1 MSLAERPRRE
11 EEEEEEEEEEGEE
24 EEGAGA
30 GAGQEEVVQIR
41 LGDKR
46 YPVCKR
52 KLIEQSDYF
61 RALYRSGMREAEQG
75 QEEQLL
81 RGGLSA
87 PGLELVLDF
96 INTSRLARLE
106 QEEEGDDEEQPPL
119 LEELVEAASYL
130 QVTPLLRLLL
140 SRVRLGNC
148 FELYRLAQVYGL
160 QDLQDA
166 CLDFMAARYH
176 QVLRRPDARP
186 HLLLPHA
193 LQQHLKER
201 RMRGTAALVAI
212 GDFVGASSP
221 GLPPAR
227 HPQVEAPWS
236 MLRYDEEAQRWLP
249 LANNL
254 PPDLVNVRGYGS
266 AMLDNYLFIVG
277 GYRITSQEI
286 SAAHCYNPR
295 LNEWSQLASMNQ
307 KRSNFKLLA
316 VNGKLYAVGGQSLS
330 NVECYNP
337 ENDWWNFVASMPNP
351 LAEFSACECKGKI
364 YVIGGYTTRDRNM
377 NILQYCP
384 TSDSWTNFELCD
396 VHVRK
401 QQMLSVEETIYLV
414 GGCIHEL
421 GPNQKSSQSEDVLT
435 VQSYNIATKEWLY
448 LKENTSK
455 SGLNLT
461 CTLHNDG
468 VYILS
473 RDITLSTSLEHRV
486 FLKYNIFTDSWESLR
501 RFPAFGQNM
510 LICSMYL
517 PDVQQV

>member
-1 MSLAERPRRE
+1 MSLAERQRQ
-11 EEEEEEEEEEGEE
+11 EEEEGEGD
-24 EEGAGA
+24 GAG
-30 GAGQEEVVQIR
+30 EEVVQIR
-41 LGDKR
+41 LGDKC

-61 RALYRSGMREAEQG
+61 RALYRSGMREAGQG

-87 PGLELVLDF
+87 LGLELVLDF
-96 INTSRLARLE
+96 INTSCLARLE
-106 QEEEGDDEEQPPL
+106 QEEGGDDEPPL

-140 SRVRLGNC
+140 SQVRVGNC
-148 FELYRLAQVYGL
+148 LELHRLAQVYGL
-160 QDLQDA
+160 QDLHDA
-166 CLDFMAARYH
+166 CLDFMAAHYH

-186 HLLLPHA
+186 HLHLPHA

-201 RMRGTAALVAI
+201 RMRGTATLVAI
-212 GDFVGASSP
+212 GDFMGASSL
-221 GLPPAR
+221 GLPPGC
-227 HPQVEAPWS
+227 HPQAEAPWS
-236 MLRYDEEAQRWLP
+236 MLRYEEEAQRWLP

-277 GYRITSQEI
+277 GYRITTSQEI
-286 SAAHCYNPR
+286 SAAHCYNPC

-316 VNGKLYAVGGQSLS
+316 VNGKLYAIGGQSLS

-435 VQSYNIATKEWLY
+435 VQSYNITTKEWLY

-517 PDVQQV
+517 PDVQEV

>member
-1 MSLAERPRRE
+1 
-11 EEEEEEEEEEGEE
+11 G
-24 EEGAGA
+24 G
-30 GAGQEEVVQIR
+30 EEVVQIR

-61 RALYRSGMREAEQG
+61 RALYRSGMREAGQG

-87 PGLELVLDF
+87 LGLELVLDF
-96 INTSRLARLE
+96 INTSCLARLE
-106 QEEEGDDEEQPPL
+106 QEEGGEEELPL

-140 SRVRLGNC
+140 SQVRLGNC

-160 QDLQDA
+160 QDLHDA
-166 CLDFMAARYH
+166 CLDFMAAHYH

-201 RMRGTAALVAI
+201 RMRGTATLVAI
-212 GDFVGASSP
+212 GDFMGVSAL
-221 GLPPAR
+221 GLPLGP
-227 HPQVEAPWS
+227 HPPVEDPWP

-249 LANNL
+249 LAKNL

-286 SAAHCYNPR
+286 SATHCYNPC

-316 VNGKLYAVGGQSLS
+316 VNGKLYAIGGQSLS

-351 LAEFSACECKGKI
+351 LTEFSACECKGKI
-364 YVIGGYTTRDRNM
+364 YVIGGYTTRGRKNM

-421 GPNQKSSQSEDVLT
+421 GPNQKSSQSEDMLT
-435 VQSYNIATKEWLY
+435 VQSYNIETKEWLY
-448 LKENTSK
+448 LEGNTSK
-455 SGLNLT
+455 SGLNLS
-461 CTLHNDG
+461 CALHNDG

-486 FLKYNIFTDSWESLR
+486 FLKYNIFTDSLESLR
-501 RFPAFGQNM
+501 CFPAFGQNM
-510 LICSMYL
+510 MICSMYL
-517 PDVQQV
+517 PDVREL

>member
-1 MSLAERPRRE
+1 
-11 EEEEEEEEEEGEE
+11 
-24 EEGAGA
+24 
-30 GAGQEEVVQIR
+30 
-41 LGDKR
+41 
-46 YPVCKR
+46 
-52 KLIEQSDYF
+52 
-61 RALYRSGMREAEQG
+61 
-75 QEEQLL
+75 
-81 RGGLSA
+81 
-87 PGLELVLDF
+87 
-96 INTSRLARLE
+96 
-106 QEEEGDDEEQPPL
+106 
-119 LEELVEAASYL
+119 AAH
-130 QVTPLLRLLL
+130 
-140 SRVRLGNC
+140 
-148 FELYRLAQVYGL
+148 
-160 QDLQDA
+160 
-166 CLDFMAARYH
+166 YH

-186 HLLLPHA
+186 HLLLPHT

-201 RMRGTAALVAI
+201 RMRGTATLVAI
-212 GDFVGASSP
+212 GDFMGASSL
-221 GLPPAR
+221 GLPPGC

-286 SAAHCYNPR
+286 SAAHCYNPC

-316 VNGKLYAVGGQSLS
+316 VNGKLYAIGGQSLS

-384 TSDSWTNFELCD
+384 TSDSWTNFQLCD

-435 VQSYNIATKEWLY
+435 VQSYNTATKEWLY

-501 RFPAFGQNM
+501 RFPTLGQNM

-517 PDVQQV
+517 PDVQEL

>member
-1 MSLAERPRRE
+1 
-11 EEEEEEEEEEGEE
+11 
-24 EEGAGA
+24 AG
-30 GAGQEEVVQIR
+30 EEVVQIR

-61 RALYRSGMREAEQG
+61 RALYRSGMREAGQG

-87 PGLELVLDF
+87 LGLELVLDF
-96 INTSRLARLE
+96 INTSCLARLE
-106 QEEEGDDEEQPPL
+106 QEEGGDEEPPL

-140 SRVRLGNC
+140 SQVRLGNC
-148 FELYRLAQVYGL
+148 FELHRLAQVYGL
-160 QDLQDA
+160 QDLHDA
-166 CLDFMAARYH
+166 CLDFMASHYH

-186 HLLLPHA
+186 HLLLPQA
-193 LQQHLKER
+193 LQQQLKER
-201 RMRGTAALVAI
+201 RMRGTATLVVI
-212 GDFVGASSP
+212 GDFMSAPSP
-221 GLPPAR
+221 GLPPSR

-254 PPDLVNVRGYGS
+254 PADLVSVRGYGS

-286 SAAHCYNPR
+286 SAAHCYNPC

-307 KRSNFKLLA
+307 KRTHLHDWLLIQLFIC
-316 VNGKLYAVGGQSLS
+316 KCLLS
-330 NVECYNP
+330 V
-337 ENDWWNFVASMPNP
+337 S
-351 LAEFSACECKGKI
+351 
-364 YVIGGYTTRDRNM
+364 DRNM

-414 GGCIHEL
+414 GGCILEL
-421 GPNQKSSQSEDVLT
+421 GPNQRSSQSEDVLT

-448 LKENTSK
+448 LNENSSK

-468 VYILS
+468 VY
-473 RDITLSTSLEHRV
+473 
-486 FLKYNIFTDSWESLR
+486 
-501 RFPAFGQNM
+501 
-510 LICSMYL
+510 
-517 PDVQQV
+517 

>member
-1 MSLAERPRRE
+1 
-11 EEEEEEEEEEGEE
+11 
-24 EEGAGA
+24 AG
-30 GAGQEEVVQIR
+30 EEVVQIR

-61 RALYRSGMREAEQG
+61 RALYRSGMREAGQG

-87 PGLELVLDF
+87 LGLELVLDF
-96 INTSRLARLE
+96 INTSCLARLE
-106 QEEEGDDEEQPPL
+106 QEGGDDEPPL

-140 SRVRLGNC
+140 SQVRLGNC
-148 FELYRLAQVYGL
+148 FELHRLAQVYGL
-160 QDLQDA
+160 QDLHDA
-166 CLDFMAARYH
+166 CLDFMAAHYH

-193 LQQHLKER
+193 LQQQLKER
-201 RMRGTAALVAI
+201 RMRGTATLVVI
-212 GDFVGASSP
+212 GDFMSASSP
-221 GLPPAR
+221 G
-227 HPQVEAPWS
+227 HPQVEALWS

-254 PPDLVNVRGYGS
+254 PPDLVSVRGYGS

-286 SAAHCYNPR
+286 SAAHCYNPC
-295 LNEWSQLASMNQ
+295 LNEWTQLASMNQ

-316 VNGKLYAVGGQSLS
+316 VNGKLYAIGGQSLS

-414 GGCIHEL
+414 GGCILEL
-421 GPNQKSSQSEDVLT
+421 GPNQRSSQSEDVLT

-448 LKENTSK
+448 LNENSSK

-468 VYILS
+468 VYILN
-473 RDITLSTSLEHRV
+473 RNITLSTGLEHRS
-486 FLKYNIFTDSWESLR
+486 FLKYNIFTDSWESLG
-501 RFPAFGQNM
+501 RFPAFGQNI

-517 PDVQQV
+517 PDVQEV

>member
-1 MSLAERPRRE
+1 MSLAERRRRRQQE
-11 EEEEEEEEEEGEE
+11 EEEERAGEAGD
-24 EEGAGA
+24 GAGA
-30 GAGQEEVVQIR
+30 GEEVVQIR
-41 LGDKR
+41 LGDKC

-61 RALYRSGMREAEQG
+61 RALYRSGMREAGQG

-87 PGLELVLDF
+87 LGLELVLDF
-96 INTSRLARLE
+96 INTSCLARLE
-106 QEEEGDDEEQPPL
+106 QEEGGEEEPPL

-140 SRVRLGNC
+140 SQVRLGNC
-148 FELYRLAQVYGL
+148 FELHRLAQVYGL
-160 QDLQDA
+160 QDLHDA
-166 CLDFMAARYH
+166 CLDFMAAHYH

-186 HLLLPHA
+186 HLLLPPA
-193 LQQHLKER
+193 LQQQLRER
-201 RMRGTAALVAI
+201 RMRGTATLVLL
-212 GDFVGASSP
+212 GDFMGPP
-221 GLPPAR
+221 GLPAGCHPAGD
-227 HPQVEAPWS
+227 APWA

-254 PPDLVNVRGYGS
+254 PADLVSVRGYGS
-266 AMLDNYLFIVG
+266 ATLDNYLFIVG

-286 SAAHCYNPR
+286 SAAHCYNPC

-316 VNGKLYAVGGQSLS
+316 VSGKLYAIGGQSLS

-364 YVIGGYTTRDRNM
+364 YVIGGYTARGRNM
-377 NILQYCP
+377 SILQYCP
-384 TSDSWTNFELCD
+384 TSDSWTNLELCD

-414 GGCIHEL
+414 GGCILEP
-421 GPNQKSSQSEDVLT
+421 GPGHRSSPSEDVLT

-448 LKENTSK
+448 LNENSSK

-473 RDITLSTSLEHRV
+473 RNITLSSSLEQRL
-486 FLKYNIFTDSWESLR
+486 FLKYNIFTDTWETLG
-501 RFPAFGQNM
+501 RFPAFGQNI

-517 PDVQQV
+517 PDGRKV

>member
-1 MSLAERPRRE
+1 
-11 EEEEEEEEEEGEE
+11 G
-24 EEGAGA
+24 
-30 GAGQEEVVQIR
+30 EEVVQIR

-61 RALYRSGMREAEQG
+61 RALFRSGMREAGQG

-87 PGLELVLDF
+87 LGLELVLDF
-96 INTSRLARLE
+96 INTSCLARLE
-106 QEEEGDDEEQPPL
+106 QEEGADEDPPV
-119 LEELVEAASYL
+119 LELLVEAASYL

-140 SRVRLGNC
+140 SQVRLGNC
-148 FELYRLAQVYGL
+148 FELHRLAEVYGL
-160 QDLQDA
+160 QDLHDA
-166 CLDFMAARYH
+166 CLDFMATHYH

-201 RMRGTAALVAI
+201 RMRGTATLVAI
-212 GDFVGASSP
+212 GDFVGTSSL
-221 GLPPAR
+221 G
-227 HPQVEAPWS
+227 HPQGEAPWS
-236 MLRYDEEAQRWLP
+236 MLRYDEQVQAWLP

-286 SAAHCYNPR
+286 SAAHCYNPC

-316 VNGKLYAVGGQSLS
+316 ANGKLYAIGGQSLS

-337 ENDWWNFVASMPNP
+337 ENDWWSFVASMPNP
-351 LAEFSACECKGKI
+351 LAEFSACECKGNI

-377 NILQYCP
+377 NVLQYCP
-384 TSDSWTNFELCD
+384 SSDSWTIFELCD

-401 QQMLSVEETIYLV
+401 QQMLSVEDTIYLV

-435 VQSYNIATKEWLY
+435 VQSYNIATREWLY
-448 LKENTSK
+448 LKENASK

-473 RDITLSTSLEHRV
+473 RDITPSTSMEHRV

-501 RFPAFGQNM
+501 RFPALGQNM

-517 PDVQQV
+517 PDGRE

>member
-1 MSLAERPRRE
+1 MSRAEPA
-11 EEEEEEEEEEGEE
+11 
-24 EEGAGA
+24 AG
-30 GAGQEEVVQIR
+30 GDEVVVRIR
-41 LGDKR
+41 LGDR
-46 YPVCKR
+46 CYPVCKR

-61 RALYRSGMREAEQG
+61 RALYRSGMREAG
-75 QEEQLL
+75 PGSGPEEQQL

-87 PGLELVLDF
+87 LGLELVLDF

-106 QEEEGDDEEQPPL
+106 QEQEQEQEEPP

-130 QVTPLLRLLL
+130 QVTPLLRRLL
-140 SRVRLGNC
+140 SQVRLGNC
-148 FELYRLAQVYGL
+148 LELHRLARVYGL
-160 QDLQDA
+160 PELQEA
-166 CLDFMAARYH
+166 SLAFMAAHYH
-176 QVLRRPDARP
+176 PLLRRPEARP
-186 HLLLPHA
+186 PLLLPGA
-193 LQQHLKER
+193 LRQQLRER
-201 RMRGTAALVAI
+201 RLKGSAALLAI
-212 GDFVGASSP
+212 GDFLGAASL
-221 GLPPAR
+221 GPAPAPCR
-227 HPQVEAPWS
+227 HLQEHPWA
-236 MLRYDEEAQRWLP
+236 MLRYDEVAQSWLP

-266 AMLDNYLFIVG
+266 ATLDNYLFIVG

-286 SAAHCYNPR
+286 SAAHCYNPC
-295 LNEWSQLASMNQ
+295 LNEWSQVASMNQ

-316 VNGKLYAVGGQSLS
+316 VNGKLYAIGGQSLS
-330 NVECYNP
+330 NVECYSP
-337 ENDWWNFVASMPNP
+337 EHDWWNFVASMPNP

-364 YVIGGYTTRDRNM
+364 YVVGGYTTRDRNM

-384 TSDSWTNFELCD
+384 ISDCWTNFELCD
-396 VHVRK
+396 VHIRK

-421 GPNQKSSQSEDVLT
+421 GPNQKSSQSEDMLT
-435 VQSYNIATKEWLY
+435 VKSYNIATREWLY

-468 VYILS
+468 IYIMS
-473 RDITLSTSLEHRV
+473 RDITPSTSLEHRI
-486 FLKYNIFTDSWESLR
+486 FLKYNIFSDSWESLR

-517 PDVQQV
+517 PNTTKV

>member
-1 MSLAERPRRE
+1 MSLAERRRRRK
-11 EEEEEEEEEEGEE
+11 EEEGEGE
-24 EEGAGA
+24 EGDGAGA
-30 GAGQEEVVQIR
+30 GEEEEEEVVQIR
-41 LGDKR
+41 LGDKC

-61 RALYRSGMREAEQG
+61 RALYRSGMREAGQG

-87 PGLELVLDF
+87 LGLELVLDF
-96 INTSRLARLE
+96 INTSCLARLE
-106 QEEEGDDEEQPPL
+106 QEEGGDEEPPL

-140 SRVRLGNC
+140 SQVRLGNC
-148 FELYRLAQVYGL
+148 FELHRLAQVYGL
-160 QDLQDA
+160 QDLHDA
-166 CLDFMAARYH
+166 CLDFMATHYH

-201 RMRGTAALVAI
+201 RMRGTATLVAI
-212 GDFVGASSP
+212 GDFMGACSL
-221 GLPPAR
+221 GLPPGC
-227 HPQVEAPWS
+227 HPQLEAPWS
-236 MLRYDEEAQRWLP
+236 MLRFDEEAQRWLP

-266 AMLDNYLFIVG
+266 ATLDNYLFIVG

-286 SAAHCYNPR
+286 SAAHCYNPC

-316 VNGKLYAVGGQSLS
+316 VNGKLYAIGGQSLS

-364 YVIGGYTTRDRNM
+364 YVIGGYTARDRNM

-517 PDVQQV
+517 PDVQEV

>member
-1 MSLAERPRRE
+1 
-11 EEEEEEEEEEGEE
+11 EGEE
-24 EEGAGA
+24 
-30 GAGQEEVVQIR
+30 VVHIR
-41 LGDKR
+41 LGDKC

-61 RALYRSGMREAEQG
+61 RALYRSGMREAGQG
-75 QEEQLL
+75 HGEQLL

-87 PGLELVLDF
+87 LGLELVLDF
-96 INTSRLARLE
+96 INTSCLARLE
-106 QEEEGDDEEQPPL
+106 QEEGGDEEPPL

-140 SRVRLGNC
+140 SQVRLGNC
-148 FELYRLAQVYGL
+148 FELHRLAQVYGL
-160 QDLQDA
+160 QDLHDA
-166 CLDFMAARYH
+166 CLDFMATHYH

-201 RMRGTAALVAI
+201 RMKGTATLVAI
-212 GDFVGASSP
+212 GDFMGASSL
-221 GLPPAR
+221 GLPLCR

-236 MLRYDEEAQRWLP
+236 MLRYDEEGERWLP

-286 SAAHCYNPR
+286 SAAHCYNPC
-295 LNEWSQLASMNQ
+295 LNEWTQLASMNQ

-316 VNGKLYAVGGQSLS
+316 VNGKLYAIGGQSLS

-364 YVIGGYTTRDRNM
+364 YRVLRPNYLRGNRNM

-421 GPNQKSSQSEDVLT
+421 GPNQKSGQSEDVLT

-486 FLKYNIFTDSWESLR
+486 FLKYNIFTDSWETLR

-517 PDVQQV
+517 PDVREV

>member
-1 MSLAERPRRE
+1 MSLAERQRM
-11 EEEEEEEEEEGEE
+11 EEEEGE
-24 EEGAGA
+24 GDGS
-30 GAGQEEVVQIR
+30 GEEVVQIR
-41 LGDKR
+41 LGDKC

-61 RALYRSGMREAEQG
+61 RALYRSGMREAGQG

-87 PGLELVLDF
+87 LGLELVLDF
-96 INTSRLARLE
+96 INTSCLARLE
-106 QEEEGDDEEQPPL
+106 QEGEEEPPL

-140 SRVRLGNC
+140 SQVRLGNC
-148 FELYRLAQVYGL
+148 LELHHLAQVYGL
-160 QDLQDA
+160 QDLHDA
-166 CLDFMAARYH
+166 CLDFMASHYH
-176 QVLRRPDARP
+176 QVLRRPDTRL
-186 HLLLPHA
+186 HLNLPHA

-201 RMRGTAALVAI
+201 RMRGTATLVAI
-212 GDFVGASSP
+212 GDFMGTSST
-221 GLPPAR
+221 G
-227 HPQVEAPWS
+227 HPQAEAPWS
-236 MLRYDEEAQRWLP
+236 MLRYDEEAEQWLP

-266 AMLDNYLFIVG
+266 AMLDNYLFIIG
-277 GYRITSQEI
+277 GYRITTSQEI
-286 SAAHCYNPR
+286 SAAHCYNPC
-295 LNEWSQLASMNQ
+295 LNEWSQLSSMNQ

-316 VNGKLYAVGGQSLS
+316 VNGKLYAITGQYLF
-330 NVECYNP
+330 NVDCCDP
-337 ENDWWNFVASMPNP
+337 ENERWNSVAAKLNS
-351 LAEFSACECKGKI
+351 LVKFTDFKCKSKL

-384 TSDSWTNFELCD
+384 TSDSWTNFEICD

-401 QQMLSVEETIYLV
+401 QQMVSVEETIYLV

-421 GPNQKSSQSEDVLT
+421 GPNQKSSQSEDVLA
-435 VQSYNIATKEWLY
+435 VQSYNTATKEWLY

-517 PDVQQV
+517 PGV

>member
-1 MSLAERPRRE
+1 
-11 EEEEEEEEEEGEE
+11 EG
-24 EEGAGA
+24 
-30 GAGQEEVVQIR
+30 EEVVQIR

-61 RALYRSGMREAEQG
+61 RALYRSGMREAGQD

-87 PGLELVLDF
+87 LGLELVLDF
-96 INTSRLARLE
+96 INTSCLARLE
-106 QEEEGDDEEQPPL
+106 QEEGGDEEPPL

-148 FELYRLAQVYGL
+148 FELHRLAQVYGL
-160 QDLQDA
+160 QDLHDA
-166 CLDFMAARYH
+166 CLDFMAAHYH

-193 LQQHLKER
+193 LQQQLKER
-201 RMRGTAALVAI
+201 RMRGTATLVVI
-212 GDFVGASSP
+212 GDLASASSP
-221 GLPPAR
+221 GC
-227 HPQVEAPWS
+227 HPQVEPPWS
-236 MLRYDEEAQRWLP
+236 MLRYDEEARRWLP

-254 PPDLVNVRGYGS
+254 PPDLLSVRGYGS

-286 SAAHCYNPR
+286 SAAHCYNPC
-295 LNEWSQLASMNQ
+295 LNEWTQLASMNQ

-316 VNGKLYAVGGQSLS
+316 VNGKLYAIGGQSLS

-364 YVIGGYTTRDRNM
+364 YVIGGYTTRGRKNM
-377 NILQYCP
+377 NVLQYCP

-414 GGCIHEL
+414 GGCILEL
-421 GPNQKSSQSEDVLT
+421 GPNQRSSQSEDVLT
-435 VQSYNIATKEWLY
+435 VQSYNVATKEWLY
-448 LKENTSK
+448 LNENSSK

-473 RDITLSTSLEHRV
+473 RNIALSTGLERRA
-486 FLKYNIFTDSWESLR
+486 FLKYNIFTDSWESLG
-501 RFPAFGQNM
+501 RFPAFGQNI

-517 PDVQQV
+517 PDVREV

>member
-1 MSLAERPRRE
+1 MSLAERRRRE
-11 EEEEEEEEEEGEE
+11 EEEEGEGEE
-24 EEGAGA
+24 GDGAGA
-30 GAGQEEVVQIR
+30 GEEVVQIR
-41 LGDKR
+41 LGDKC

-61 RALYRSGMREAEQG
+61 RALYRSGMREAGQG

-87 PGLELVLDF
+87 LGLELVLDF
-96 INTSRLARLE
+96 INTSCLDRLE
-106 QEEEGDDEEQPPL
+106 QEEGGDEEPPL

-140 SRVRLGNC
+140 SQVRLGNC
-148 FELYRLAQVYGL
+148 FELHRLAQVYGL
-160 QDLQDA
+160 QDLHDA
-166 CLDFMAARYH
+166 CLDFMATHYH
-176 QVLRRPDARP
+176 QVLQRPDAQP

-201 RMRGTAALVAI
+201 RMRGTATLVAI
-212 GDFVGASSP
+212 GDFVGASP
-221 GLPPAR
+221 LGLPPACD
-227 HPQVEAPWS
+227 PQVEAPWS
-236 MLRYDEEAQRWLP
+236 MLRYDEEAESWLP
-249 LANNL
+249 LANSL

-286 SAAHCYNPR
+286 SAAHCYNPC

-307 KRSNFKLLA
+307 KRSNFKLVA
-316 VNGKLYAVGGQSLS
+316 VNGKLYAIGGQSLS

-421 GPNQKSSQSEDVLT
+421 GPNQRSNQSEDMLT
-435 VQSYNIATKEWLY
+435 VQSYNIATKEWLC
-448 LKENTSK
+448 LKENMLK

-517 PDVQQV
+517 PVVQEV

>member
-1 MSLAERPRRE
+1 MSLAERRRRRE
-11 EEEEEEEEEEGEE
+11 EEAGEGEE
-24 EEGAGA
+24 GDEAGA
-30 GAGQEEVVQIR
+30 GEEVVQIR
-41 LGDKR
+41 LGDKC

-61 RALYRSGMREAEQG
+61 RALYRSGMREAGQG

-87 PGLELVLDF
+87 LGLELVLDF
-96 INTSRLARLE
+96 INTSCLARLE
-106 QEEEGDDEEQPPL
+106 QEEGSDEDPPL

-140 SRVRLGNC
+140 SQVRLGNC
-148 FELYRLAQVYGL
+148 FELHRLAQVYGL
-160 QDLQDA
+160 QDLHDA
-166 CLDFMAARYH
+166 CLEFMATHYH

-186 HLLLPHA
+186 HLLLPQA
-193 LQQHLKER
+193 LQQHLKEM
-201 RMRGTAALVAI
+201 RMRGTATLVAI
-212 GDFVGASSP
+212 GDFKSASSL
-221 GLPPAR
+221 GLLR
-227 HPQVEAPWS
+227 GCHPQVEAPWS
-236 MLRYDEEAQRWLP
+236 MLRYDEEAERWLP

-266 AMLDNYLFIVG
+266 AILDNYLFIVG

-286 SAAHCYNPR
+286 SAAHCYNPC

-316 VNGKLYAVGGQSLS
+316 VNGKLYAIGGQSLS

-337 ENDWWNFVASMPNP
+337 ENDWWNFVASLPNP

-384 TSDSWTNFELCD
+384 TSDSWTTFELCD

-421 GPNQKSSQSEDVLT
+421 GPNQKSSRSEDTLT
-435 VQSYNIATKEWLY
+435 VQSYNTATKEWLY

-473 RDITLSTSLEHRV
+473 RDITPSTSMEHCV

-517 PDVQQV
+517 PDVPHV

>member
-1 MSLAERPRRE
+1 MSLAGRRRQE
-11 EEEEEEEEEEGEE
+11 EEEEEEEEDDG
-24 EEGAGA
+24 
-30 GAGQEEVVQIR
+30 EEVVQIR
-41 LGDKR
+41 LGDKC

-61 RALYRSGMREAEQG
+61 RALYRSGMREAGQG
-75 QEEQLL
+75 HGEQLL

-87 PGLELVLDF
+87 LGLELVLDF
-96 INTSRLARLE
+96 INTSCLARLE
-106 QEEEGDDEEQPPL
+106 QEEGGDEEPPL

-140 SRVRLGNC
+140 SQVRLGNC
-148 FELYRLAQVYGL
+148 FELHRLAQVYGL
-160 QDLQDA
+160 QDLHDA
-166 CLDFMAARYH
+166 CLDFMASHYH
-176 QVLRRPDARP
+176 QVLRRPDAQP

-201 RMRGTAALVAI
+201 RMKGTATLVAI
-212 GDFVGASSP
+212 GDFMGASSL
-221 GLPPAR
+221 GLPLCH

-236 MLRYDEEAQRWLP
+236 MLRYDEEAERWLP

-286 SAAHCYNPR
+286 SAAHCYNPC
-295 LNEWSQLASMNQ
+295 LNEWTQLASMNQ

-316 VNGKLYAVGGQSLS
+316 VNGKLYAIGGQSLS

-364 YVIGGYTTRDRNM
+364 YVVGGYTTRDRNM

-421 GPNQKSSQSEDVLT
+421 GSNQKSGQSEDVLT

-486 FLKYNIFTDSWESLR
+486 FLKYNIFTDTWETLR

-517 PDVQQV
+517 PDVREV

>member
-1 MSLAERPRRE
+1 MSLAEGRRQ
-11 EEEEEEEEEEGEE
+11 EEEEGEGE
-24 EEGAGA
+24 EGDGAGA
-30 GAGQEEVVQIR
+30 GEEVVQIR
-41 LGDKR
+41 LGDKC

-61 RALYRSGMREAEQG
+61 RALYRSGMREAGQG

-87 PGLELVLDF
+87 LGLELVLDF
-96 INTSRLARLE
+96 INTSCLARLE
-106 QEEEGDDEEQPPL
+106 QEEGGDEEPPL

-140 SRVRLGNC
+140 SQVRLGNC
-148 FELYRLAQVYGL
+148 FELHRLAQVYGL
-160 QDLQDA
+160 QDLHDA
-166 CLDFMAARYH
+166 CLDFMAAHYH

-186 HLLLPHA
+186 HLLLPCA

-201 RMRGTAALVAI
+201 RMRGTATLVAI
-212 GDFVGASSP
+212 GDFMGASSL
-221 GLPPAR
+221 GLPPGC

-286 SAAHCYNPR
+286 SAAHCYNPC

-316 VNGKLYAVGGQSLS
+316 VNGKLYAIGGQSLS

-377 NILQYCP
+377 SILQYCP

-517 PDVQQV
+517 PDVREV

>member
-1 MSLAERPRRE
+1 MQASLLRA
-11 EEEEEEEEEEGEE
+11 EEGEGD
-24 EEGAGA
+24 GAGA
-30 GAGQEEVVQIR
+30 GEEVVQIR
-41 LGDKR
+41 LGDKC

-61 RALYRSGMREAEQG
+61 RALYRSGMREAGQG

-87 PGLELVLDF
+87 LGLELVLDF
-96 INTSRLARLE
+96 INTSCLARLE
-106 QEEEGDDEEQPPL
+106 QEEESDEEPPL

-140 SRVRLGNC
+140 SQVKLGNC
-148 FELYRLAQVYGL
+148 LELHRLAQVYGL
-160 QDLQDA
+160 QDLHDA
-166 CLDFMAARYH
+166 CLDFMAAHYH

-201 RMRGTAALVAI
+201 RMKGTATLVAI
-212 GDFVGASSP
+212 GDFMGASSLGQPP
-221 GLPPAR
+221 GC

-249 LANNL
+249 LANNM

-286 SAAHCYNPR
+286 SAAHCYNPCR
-295 LNEWSQLASMNQ
+295 NEWSQLASMNQ

-316 VNGKLYAVGGQSLS
+316 VNGKLYAIGGQSLS

-468 VYILS
+468 IYIMS

-501 RFPAFGQNM
+501 RFPTFGQNM
-510 LICSMYL
+510 LICSIYL
-517 PDVQQV
+517 PDV

>member
-1 MSLAERPRRE
+1 MSLAERRRRE
-11 EEEEEEEEEEGEE
+11 EEEEEEGERE
-24 EEGAGA
+24 AGDGAGA
-30 GAGQEEVVQIR
+30 GEEVVQIR

-61 RALYRSGMREAEQG
+61 RALYRSGMREAGQG

-87 PGLELVLDF
+87 LGLELVLDF
-96 INTSRLARLE
+96 INTSCLARLE
-106 QEEEGDDEEQPPL
+106 QEEGGDEEPPL

-140 SRVRLGNC
+140 SQVRLGNC
-148 FELYRLAQVYGL
+148 FELHRLAQVYGL
-160 QDLQDA
+160 QDLHDA
-166 CLDFMAARYH
+166 CLDFMAAHYH

-193 LQQHLKER
+193 LQQQLKER
-201 RMRGTAALVAI
+201 RMRGTATLVVI
-212 GDFVGASSP
+212 GDFMSTSSP
-221 GLPPAR
+221 GLPPGC
-227 HPQVEAPWS
+227 HPQVEPPWS

-254 PPDLVNVRGYGS
+254 PPDLVSVRGYGS

-286 SAAHCYNPR
+286 SAAHCYNPC
-295 LNEWSQLASMNQ
+295 LNEWTQLASMNQ

-316 VNGKLYAVGGQSLS
+316 VNGKLYAIGGQSLS

-351 LAEFSACECKGKI
+351 LVEFSACECKGKI

-414 GGCIHEL
+414 GGCILEL
-421 GPNQKSSQSEDVLT
+421 GPNQRSSQSEDVLT

-448 LKENTSK
+448 LNENSSK

-468 VYILS
+468 VYILN
-473 RDITLSTSLEHRV
+473 RNITLSTGLEHRA
-486 FLKYNIFTDSWESLR
+486 FLKYNIFTDSWESLG
-501 RFPAFGQNM
+501 RFPAFGQNI

-517 PDVQQV
+517 PDRREV

>member
-1 MSLAERPRRE
+1 MSLAGPRRQ
-11 EEEEEEEEEEGEE
+11 EEEEEEEGEG
-24 EEGAGA
+24 EGDEG
-30 GAGQEEVVQIR
+30 EEVVQIR
-41 LGDKR
+41 LGDKC

-61 RALYRSGMREAEQG
+61 RALYRSGMREAGQG
-75 QEEQLL
+75 HGEQLL

-87 PGLELVLDF
+87 LGLELVLDF
-96 INTSRLARLE
+96 INTSCLAPLE
-106 QEEEGDDEEQPPL
+106 QEEGGDEEPPL

-140 SRVRLGNC
+140 SQVRLGNC
-148 FELYRLAQVYGL
+148 FELHRLAQVYGL
-160 QDLQDA
+160 QDLHDA
-166 CLDFMAARYH
+166 CLDFMAAHYH
-176 QVLRRPDARP
+176 QVLRRPDAQP

-201 RMRGTAALVAI
+201 RMKGTATLVAI
-212 GDFVGASSP
+212 GDFMGASSL
-221 GLPPAR
+221 GLPLCR

-236 MLRYDEEAQRWLP
+236 MLRYDEEAERWLP

-286 SAAHCYNPR
+286 SAAHCYNPC
-295 LNEWSQLASMNQ
+295 LNEWTQLASMNQ

-316 VNGKLYAVGGQSLS
+316 VNGKLYAIGGQSLS

-421 GPNQKSSQSEDVLT
+421 GPNQKSGQSEDVLT

-486 FLKYNIFTDSWESLR
+486 FLKYNIFTDSWETLR

-517 PDVQQV
+517 PDVREV

>member
-1 MSLAERPRRE
+1 MSLAERRRRRE
-11 EEEEEEEEEEGEE
+11 EEAGEGEDGD
-24 EEGAGA
+24 GAGA
-30 GAGQEEVVQIR
+30 GEEVVQIR
-41 LGDKR
+41 LGDKC

-61 RALYRSGMREAEQG
+61 RALYRSGMREAGQG

-87 PGLELVLDF
+87 LGLELVLDF
-96 INTSRLARLE
+96 INTSCLARLE
-106 QEEEGDDEEQPPL
+106 QEEEGDEDPPL

-140 SRVRLGNC
+140 SQVRLGNC
-148 FELYRLAQVYGL
+148 FELHRLAQVYGL
-160 QDLQDA
+160 QDLHDA
-166 CLDFMAARYH
+166 CLEFMATHYH
-176 QVLRRPDARP
+176 
-186 HLLLPHA
+186 
-193 LQQHLKER
+193 
-201 RMRGTAALVAI
+201 
-212 GDFVGASSP
+212 
-221 GLPPAR
+221 
-227 HPQVEAPWS
+227 QVEAPWS
-236 MLRYDEEAQRWLP
+236 MLRYDEEAERWLP

-286 SAAHCYNPR
+286 SAAHCYNPC

-316 VNGKLYAVGGQSLS
+316 VNGKLYAIGGQSLS

-337 ENDWWNFVASMPNP
+337 ENDWWNFVASLPNP

-384 TSDSWTNFELCD
+384 TSDSWTTFELCD

-421 GPNQKSSQSEDVLT
+421 GPNQKSSQSEDALT
-435 VQSYNIATKEWLY
+435 VQSYNTATKEWLY

-473 RDITLSTSLEHRV
+473 RDITPSTSLEHRV

-517 PDVQQV
+517 PDVHHV

>member
-1 MSLAERPRRE
+1 MSLAGRRRH
-11 EEEEEEEEEEGEE
+11 EEEEGEGE
-24 EEGAGA
+24 EGDGAGA
-30 GAGQEEVVQIR
+30 GEEVVQIR
-41 LGDKR
+41 LGDKC

-87 PGLELVLDF
+87 LGLELVLDF
-96 INTSRLARLE
+96 INTSCLARLE
-106 QEEEGDDEEQPPL
+106 QEEGGDEEPPL

-140 SRVRLGNC
+140 SQVRLGNC
-148 FELYRLAQVYGL
+148 FELHRLAQVYGL
-160 QDLQDA
+160 QDLHDA
-166 CLDFMAARYH
+166 CLDFMATHYH

-201 RMRGTAALVAI
+201 RMRGTATLVAI
-212 GDFVGASSP
+212 GDFMGSSSL
-221 GLPPAR
+221 GLPPGC
-227 HPQVEAPWS
+227 HPQLEAPWS

-286 SAAHCYNPR
+286 SAAHCYNPC

-316 VNGKLYAVGGQSLS
+316 VNGKLYAIGGQSLA

-421 GPNQKSSQSEDVLT
+421 GPNQKSSQSEDALT

-517 PDVQQV
+517 PNVREV

>member
-1 MSLAERPRRE
+1 MSLAERRRQE
-11 EEEEEEEEEEGEE
+11 DEEEEEGEGD
-24 EEGAGA
+24 GAG
-30 GAGQEEVVQIR
+30 EEVVQIR

-61 RALYRSGMREAEQG
+61 RALYRSGMREAGQG

-87 PGLELVLDF
+87 LGLELVLDF
-96 INTSRLARLE
+96 INTSCLARLE
-106 QEEEGDDEEQPPL
+106 QEEEGDEEPPL

-140 SRVRLGNC
+140 SQVKLGNC
-148 FELYRLAQVYGL
+148 LEMHRLAQVYGL
-160 QDLQDA
+160 QDLHDA
-166 CLDFMAARYH
+166 CLDFMAAHYH

-201 RMRGTAALVAI
+201 RMKGTATLVAI
-212 GDFVGASSP
+212 GDFMGASSLGQPP
-221 GLPPAR
+221 GC

-249 LANNL
+249 LANNM

-286 SAAHCYNPR
+286 SAAHCYNPC

-316 VNGKLYAVGGQSLS
+316 VNGKLYAIGGQSLS

-468 VYILS
+468 VYIMS

-517 PDVQQV
+517 PDVREV